1 MTTDETKEVDCTG
14 TARAT
19 HELSE
24 YEMLE
29 SEYDENV
36 ALSVTTKA
44 FQRSDPSVTREDVKS
59 AVKIVRLARKGG
71 VSVAAEREQMEI
83 KAKKSVATIV
93 EQLLDPIN
101 NVDSRA

>member
-1 MTTDETKEVDCTG
+1 MSTDEKKDVDCTG

-29 SEYDENV
+29 YDYDEDV

-44 FQRSDPSVTREDVKS
+44 FQRCDPSVTREDVKS
-59 AVKIVRLARKGG
+59 AVKIVRLARSGG
-71 VSVAAEREQMEI
+71 VSVAAEREKMESSAN
-83 KAKKSVATIV
+83 KAARSIIENLSKTP
-93 EQLLDPIN
+93 E
-101 NVDSRA
+101 NVD